1 MAYDADLAN
10 RVREAIAEEIDVT
23 EKAMFGGLA
32 FLVGGHMSV
41 AVSGQGGL
49 LVRVA
54 PEVSAAALKL
64 AHTRMMEMRGREM
77 PGWIRVAP
85 EGVRT
90 MRALRAW
97 VRRGVEYA
105 RTLPPKG

>member
-1 MAYDADLAN
+1 
-10 RVREAIAEEIDVT
+10 
-23 EKAMFGGLA
+23 
-32 FLVGGHMSV
+32 
-41 AVSGQGGL
+41 
-49 LVRVA
+49 
-54 PEVSAAALKL
+54 
-64 AHTRMMEMRGREM
+64 MMEMRGREM

-90 MRALRAW
+90 MRALDAW